1 MREILKSQAIKEVS
15 PRKNDEPTSRERLL
29 QLMEENKRIHKKF
42 QEK

>member
-15 PRKNDEPTSRERLL
+15 PRKNDEPTSRERL